1 MRKKIEVTSDQWHE
15 ADSPPPPAP
24 DGEAP
29 EFGDH
34 VNPPDPAENG
44 AGDAKAAD
52 QAAPVG
58 ATEAYIVALQADL
71 DDARRE
77 IEELKKQVLYGQAEF
92 QNFRRRKEDEQKD
105 LARFANA
112 ELIKGLLPIVDNFDR
127 ALQAAE
133 QSRNFDALI
142 GGISGTSKQLQAFLQ
157 KAGVTPIEAVGKDF
171 DPKFHEAIGHAED
184 SGYEANSVA
193 EEVQKGYLMHDRVL
207 RPALVR
213 VAQG

>member
-1 MRKKIEVTSDQWHE
+1 MRKKIEVTSDEWRE
-15 ADSPPPPAP
+15 ADTPPSPAP

-34 VNPPDPAENG
+34 VNPPDPQPGDPQGGTAETG
-44 AGDAKAAD
+44 S
-52 QAAPVG
+52 VG
-58 ATEAYIVALQADL
+58 GTEAYITALQADL
-71 DDARRE
+71 VDARRE
-77 IEELKKQVLYGQAEF
+77 IEDLKKQVLYAQAEF

-112 ELIKGLLPIVDNFDR
+112 ELIKGLLPILDNFDR

-133 QSRNFDALI
+133 QSRNFDALV
-142 GGISGTSKQLQAFLQ
+142 GGISGTSKQLQTFLQ
-157 KAGVTPIEAVGKDF
+157 KAGVTPIAALGTDF

-184 SGYEANSVA
+184 TEYAPNSVA
-193 EEVQKGYLMHDRVL
+193 EEVQRGYLMHDRVL

>member
-1 MRKKIEVTSDQWHE
+1 MRKKIEVTTDEWHE
-15 ADSPPPPAP
+15 ADTPPAPAP

-34 VNPPDPAENG
+34 VNPPDASEAAAESRSK
-44 AGDAKAAD
+44 D
-52 QAAPVG
+52 APVS
-58 ATEAYIVALQADL
+58 ATEAYVVALQADL

-77 IEELKKQVLYGQAEF
+77 IEELKKQVLYAQAEF
-92 QNFRRRKEDEQKD
+92 QNFRRRKDEEQKD
-105 LARFANA
+105 LAKFANA

-157 KAGVTPIEAVGKDF
+157 KAGVRPIEAVGTDF

-184 SGYEANSVA
+184 SGYAANSVA